1 MIRTNKNNFL
11 HNLLLTNR
19 LAEARPFFVPTC
31 GMWNLKS
38 GNKARFRKIMHTVFS
53 YKNYQQVNGAKSTPL
68 NPLATDIWGY
78 LPKYQKKKL
87 DLTHSFPIHP
97 FFTS

>member
-38 GNKARFRKIMHTVFS
+38 GNKARFRK
-53 YKNYQQVNGAKSTPL
+53 K
-68 NPLATDIWGY
+68 
-78 LPKYQKKKL
+78 
-87 DLTHSFPIHP
+87 
-97 FFTS
+97 